1 MPRNTKNQ
9 NNEIYQLNVNFFNDL
24 KDDDADY
31 YEEKIGSR
39 FTKLHG
45 KESFEKIKSKR
56 IKSQEW

>member
-1 MPRNTKNQ
+1 MPRNSKNQ
-9 NNEIYQLNVNFFNDL
+9 NNTLQLNVDL
-24 KDDDADY
+24 YGDSNENENDY
-31 YEEKIGSR
+31 YEGKIGSR